1 MKGTVART
9 DVSGSI
15 VSISIPHE
23 AMPLPPRY
31 EVPLQLDPVLTV
43 LDNWFANPRAA
54 YMVDGE
60 LRATTADFQGDE
72 VLPNV

>member
-1 MKGTVART
+1 MLLKGTVART

-43 LDNWFANPRAA
+43 LDNWFAIPRAA
-54 YMVDGE
+54 
-60 LRATTADFQGDE
+60 
-72 VLPNV
+72 